1 MNYFEL
7 FGLTPAFDLDLTR
20 LAAQYRTLQ
29 KQYHPDQLQQAAQS
43 TIAQTV
49 EVSGVNSALVNDAYE
64 TLRIAA
70 KRAAYM
76 LTLKGQAI
84 QLEQSIGDI
93 DFLQNALEVREQ
105 LDEADMPEILAGLR
119 QEITQWLDAL
129 SNEFKIDY
137 HAEDWPEARDTCR
150 KLAFMQRI
158 LNDIDKAEDQFDDLD
173 DFDE

>member
-1 MNYFEL
+1 LNYFDL
-7 FGLTPAFDLDLTR
+7 FGLTPAFDLDLTQ
-20 LAAQYRTLQ
+20 LTNQYRALQ
-29 KQYHPDQLQQAAQS
+29 RQHHPDQLASRADNAPVSTPQS
-43 TIAQTV
+43 A
-49 EVSGVNSALVNDAYE
+49 VNSAAVNDGYE
-64 TLRIAA
+64 TLRMPA

-84 QLEQSIGDI
+84 QLEQSIGDL

-105 LDEADMPEILAGLR
+105 LDEADGPEILASLR
-119 QEITQWLDAL
+119 QEITQWIDAL

-137 HAEDWPEARDTCR
+137 AEDDWPEARDTCR

>member
-7 FGLTPAFDLDLTR
+7 FGLTPAFDLDLTQ
-20 LAAQYRTLQ
+20 LATQYRTLQ
-29 KQYHPDQLQQAAQS
+29 RQYHPDQLQHAAQS
-43 TIAQTV
+43 LAPTPEAY
-49 EVSGVNSALVNDAYE
+49 GVNSALVNDAYE
-64 TLRIAA
+64 TLRVAA

-105 LDEADMPEILAGLR
+105 LDEADTPEILAGLR
-119 QEITQWLDAL
+119 LEILQWLSAL

-137 HAEDWPEARDTCR
+137 HDEDWPEARDTCR

>member
-7 FGLTPAFDLDLTR
+7 FGLKPAFDLDLTQ
-20 LAAQYRTLQ
+20 LATQYRNLQ
-29 KQYHPDQLQQAAQS
+29 RQYHPDQLQHAAQLVTS
-43 TIAQTV
+43 QMPDA
-49 EVSGVNSALVNDAYE
+49 SAVNSAMVNDAYE

-105 LDEADMPEILAGLR
+105 LDDADTAEILEGLR
-119 QEITQWLDAL
+119 TEIIQWLDAL

-137 HAEDWPEARDTCR
+137 NDEDWPEARDTCR